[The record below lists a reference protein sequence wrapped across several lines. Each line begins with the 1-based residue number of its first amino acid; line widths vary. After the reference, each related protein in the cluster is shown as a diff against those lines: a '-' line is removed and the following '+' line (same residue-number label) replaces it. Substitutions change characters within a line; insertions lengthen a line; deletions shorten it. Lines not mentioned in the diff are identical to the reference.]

1 MKVAI
6 LEGIHPYASLKEYS
20 GLVDANDRCN
30 IIAANNVDL
39 GAPAGRIDGSDSDV
53 QINVPEENSIPLR
66 GIEVEGDSCKSLI
79 TV

>member
-1 MKVAI
+1 MKDAI

-30 IIAANNVDL
+30 IIPANYGDL